1 MVESQIKI
9 VQEKNEEELK
19 KNRKPSV
26 AFATLGCRVN
36 HYETEAMTEKFLRE
50 GYEITEFDNFA
61 DVYVINTCSVT
72 NMSDKKSR
80 QIIGRAR
87 RKNENAV
94 IAAVGCYSQV
104 SPDEVSK
111 IDGVDVVLGTRN
123 KGDVVYYVNKAKD
136 EGKMQVAVGEV
147 LKNKT
152 FEELNIEEY
161 QDKTRAFLKI
171 QDGCNRFCTY
181 CLIPYTRGRTCSKDP
196 DKVLEEIKRLEEH
209 GFKEIILSGIHTA
222 SYGVDLE
229 GDVTLISL
237 LQEIE
242 KLDGIE
248 RVRIG
253 SIEPSFFTDEVIE
266 KMRHMKKL
274 CPQFHLSLQ
283 SGCDETLKRMNRR
296 YTAKEYEE
304 AVYKIRE
311 NLKDASITTDVIVG
325 FPGETDEEFNET
337 YKFLERIKLTKTHIF
352 KFSPR
357 KGTKAEN
364 MPNQVDGTI
373 KEKRSKALIELNNK
387 NEGEF
392 SESLVRREMDV
403 LVEKELNEK
412 PGYFEGYTRNYV
424 RVVFESEKSDIIG
437 KIVKCKIEEAN
448 GDYARRHRH
457 QLFEAARL
465 DPRQLLALGADVVDV
480 GDHVVE
486 FVANGFLQCRDLI
499 G

>member
-9 VQEKNEEELK
+9 VQEKSEEELK

-36 HYETEAMTEKFLRE
+36 HYETEAMTEKFIRE
-50 GYEITEFDNFA
+50 GYEITEFENFA

-94 IAAVGCYSQV
+94 IAAVGCYSQI

-229 GDVTLISL
+229 GDVTLITL

-266 KMRHMKKL
+266 KMRYMKKL

-283 SGCDETLKRMNRR
+283 SGCDDTLKRMNRR

-311 NLKDASITTDVIVG
+311 NLEDASITTDVIVG
-325 FPGETDEEFNET
+325 FPGETDAEFDET
-337 YKFLERIKLTKTHIF
+337 YRFLERIKLTKTHIF

-357 KGTKAEN
+357 KGTKAEH

-392 SESLVRREMDV
+392 SQSLVGREMDV
-403 LVEKELNEK
+403 LVEKELNEN

-424 RVVFESEKSDIIG
+424 RVIFESENTHIIG
-437 KIVKCKIEEAN
+437 KIVNCKIEEAH
-448 GDYARRHRH
+448 GDYVS
-457 QLFEAARL
+457 
-465 DPRQLLALGADVVDV
+465 GKII
-480 GDHVVE
+480 
-486 FVANGFLQCRDLI
+486 C
-499 G
+499 